1 MAQAEHINLDSL
13 SDAGLKAAFERIA
26 SGSVAVFPTDTVYGI
41 GCDARCALSVARVFA
56 IKHRDASKALPV
68 FVRDA
73 ETALPW
79 VEPSSR
85 GVFSR
90 LAAAFWP
97 GALTIVIDTVRI
109 GLFTHPEAGAGATS
123 IGFRAP
129 RQDGL
134 LRLLSCGLFIAQ
146 TSLNESGDPVVQ
158 SLSSPE
164 AMKLLQQV
172 DLVLESGQVPVGRP
186 STVVRLTTGS
196 WTMLREG
203 GISAAQVASALG
215 ERNE

>member
-1 MAQAEHINLDSL
+1 MAQAERIMLDSM
-13 SDAGLKAAFERIA
+13 SDADLKAAFERIA
-26 SGSVAVFPTDTVYGI
+26 SGSITVFPTDTVYGI
-41 GCDARCALSVARVFA
+41 GCDARCAASVARVFS
-56 IKHRDASKALPV
+56 IKHRDTSKALPV
-68 FVRDA
+68 FVCDA

-79 VEPSSR
+79 VEPPSR
-85 GVFSR
+85 DVFSR

-97 GALTIVIDTVRI
+97 GALTIVIDTVRA
-109 GLFTHPEAGAGATS
+109 GLFTQPEAGAGAAS

-134 LRLLSCGLFIAQ
+134 LRLLSRGLFIAQ

-164 AMKLLQQV
+164 ALKLLQQV
-172 DLVLESGQVPVGRP
+172 DLVLESSQAPVGRP
-186 STVVRLTTGS
+186 STVVRLTAGS

-203 GISAAQVASALG
+203 DISAARVASALG
-215 ERNE
+215 ERSE